1 VSRPAV
7 EVADIVRAQGDRFR
21 AQHPWLSV
29 AQRRA
34 LRAIERC
41 RTAALG
47 EHHDRCTV
55 CGYRPVSF
63 NSCRNRHCNKCQAQ
77 ARERWLQA
85 RARELLAVSYIHV
98 VFTLPHALLP
108 LGYRNAGL
116 LYTLLFRASAA
127 TLLTVAADPR
137 HLGARIGFLSILHT
151 WGQTLVRHPHV
162 HCVVPAGGFSADRR
176 QWVRPKYPG
185 FFLPIPVLR
194 RVFRGKVVAGLR
206 RAYAAGQLDLAG
218 ATEPLR
224 DPAQWRTFVNALFE
238 TDWVVYAKP
247 AFGGAPAVLRY
258 LGRYTHRVAI
268 SNHRLIAFDGD
279 RVTFRWKDYAHGN
292 QWRTMTLGA
301 MEFLRRFVQHV
312 LPRGF
317 VRIRHFEYLANACRT
332 ARLADARALL
342 AQPAPARSDD
352 ARSDDAGRTAA
363 AHWRCPRCG
372 AVMVIGVVMT
382 AAHVAERV
390 RLGIDTS

>member
-1 VSRPAV
+1 MSRPAV

-47 EHHDRCTV
+47 EHRDRCTV

-108 LGYRNAGL
+108 LGYRNARL

-206 RAYAAGQLDLAG
+206 RAYAAGHLNLAG
-218 ATEPLR
+218 ATAPLR

-238 TDWVVYAKP
+238 ADWVVYAKP

-279 RVTFRWKDYAHGN
+279 RVTFRWKDYAHGH

-317 VRIRHFEYLANACRT
+317 VRIRHFGYLANACRT
-332 ARLADARALL
+332 ARLTDARALL

-352 ARSDDAGRTAA
+352 ARSDDAGRTAP

-372 AVMVIGVVMT
+372 AAMVIGVVMT

>member
-1 VSRPAV
+1 V
-7 EVADIVRAQGDRFR
+7 
-21 AQHPWLSV
+21 
-29 AQRRA
+29 
-34 LRAIERC
+34 
-41 RTAALG
+41 
-47 EHHDRCTV
+47 
-55 CGYRPVSF
+55 
-63 NSCRNRHCNKCQAQ
+63 
-77 ARERWLQA
+77 
-85 RARELLAVSYIHV
+85 
-98 VFTLPHALLP
+98 
-108 LGYRNAGL
+108 L
-116 LYTLLFRASAA
+116 LYHLLFRASAA

-176 QWVRPKYPG
+176 QWVRPKYPR

-194 RVFRGKVVAGLR
+194 RVFRGKFVAGLR

-317 VRIRHFEYLANACRT
+317 VRIRHFGYLANACRT
-332 ARLADARALL
+332 ARLAAARALL
-342 AQPAPARSDD
+342 AQPAPASTPARSDD
-352 ARSDDAGRTAA
+352 ARRPLS

-372 AVMVIGVVMT
+372 AAMVIGVVIT
-382 AAHVAERV
+382 LAAPRAARV
-390 RLGIDTS
+390 HLGIDTS